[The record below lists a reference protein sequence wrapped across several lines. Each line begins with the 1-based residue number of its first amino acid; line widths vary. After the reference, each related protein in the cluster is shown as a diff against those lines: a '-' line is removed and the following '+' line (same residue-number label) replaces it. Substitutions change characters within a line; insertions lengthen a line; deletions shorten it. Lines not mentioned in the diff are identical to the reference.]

1 LLVIFQGVKVIMK
14 KIINAI
20 QQLKEIDG
28 EIPQI
33 RDEIKQHFS
42 LLEEYSKNILK
53 QYESEAV
60 SVLNQYVSDL
70 VDFSTVEIENWKTNA
85 IKRLE
90 SDLEVLRISAIKN
103 SGNAEDQ
110 VLKIIF
116 GEKPSEY

>member
-1 LLVIFQGVKVIMK
+1 MK